1 MSLLQKAIRRD
12 RVDLALGSA
21 ARLLEISPE
30 RLWRRLA
37 VTAFEDL
44 GVADIDTVAL
54 VMAGL
59 TGKVWRAAHGGDW
72 AVASILVERMCA
84 APKCRAADDLAYY
97 VCEQHP
103 DLASARAS
111 LAQLPAEQLLDQAA
125 TRAALPERAL
135 ALWYAVGTVRCR
147 STVLPRRASDPQAA
161 FDGLCERGYP
171 EAVAEVCRE
180 GLKKGAEVLAPFTLL
195 LWREA
200 QRSASHPGHHVE
212 PDDLPEEDMI
222 GIVPSWAY
230 DMHVREGNRAMA
242 RFLETDSET
251 TRWASDRVPRGQ
263 RVRLLGW
270 LLFAVESSLVTRR
283 LKWDTGNEL
292 RRMAEIECQ
301 GLDPEQAVLGLR
313 LLRQDLPILN
323 QARRHVANSNP
334 R

>member
-1 MSLLQKAIRRD
+1 MPL
-12 RVDLALGSA
+12 
-21 ARLLEISPE
+21 
-30 RLWRRLA
+30 
-37 VTAFEDL
+37 
-44 GVADIDTVAL
+44 
-54 VMAGL
+54 
-59 TGKVWRAAHGGDW
+59 
-72 AVASILVERMCA
+72 RMCA

-97 VCEQHP
+97 VCEQQP
-103 DLASARAS
+103 SLARARAS
-111 LAQLPAEQLLDQAA
+111 LAQLPAAQLLD
-125 TRAALPERAL
+125 RAASRAAVPERAL

-171 EAVAEVCRE
+171 EAVAEVGSE
-180 GLKKGAEVLAPFTLL
+180 GLKKGAEVLAPFVLL

-200 QRSASHPGHHVE
+200 QRSARHVE
-212 PDDLPEEDMI
+212 PDDLPEEEMI

-242 RFLETDSET
+242 RFLEADSET

-301 GLDPEQAVLGLR
+301 GLDPEQAALGLR

-323 QARRHVANSNP
+323 QARRHVAASNL